1 MWSDK
6 SEEAYIGDILREL
19 NSGKT
24 LKSLLLCMN
33 WKQRARLL
41 LNIKTIKRCHNA
53 FQQEVADTQ
62 NVTNIK

>member
-6 SEEAYIGDILREL
+6 SEEHYIGEILREL

-24 LKSLLLCMN
+24 LKSLLLCMT

-41 LNIKTIKRCHNA
+41 LNIKTIKRCHAA
-53 FQQEVADTQ
+53 FLQEVQ
-62 NVTNIK
+62 EKCNS